1 VSIAEAPTI
10 SVLII
15 VKDEPEIVKT
25 LEILKKQCK
34 QFNAECIIVDASE
47 HRLDSIRAKHPWV
60 QWIDY
65 QQPIITE
72 CAAHRGNTLQY
83 FCKNDKKMFCSLC
96 ILN

>member
-1 VSIAEAPTI
+1 MNSYELPNIQS
-10 SVLII
+10 SVFSFESDNFR
-15 VKDEPEIVKT
+15 KDL
-25 LEILKKQCK
+25 LE
-34 QFNAECIIVDASE
+34 FESSTE
-47 HRLDSIRAKHPWV
+47 LDF
-60 QWIDY
+60 IDY